1 MLQDSWECNPNTVS
15 LLQPKVLEAID
26 YILYINKQ
34 CHDFDA
40 IYKHMSKSEALNI
53 DKIIVA
59 NIIDALI
66 DRNVT
71 ENRKLC
77 QVKYIFIFTK
87 KATKPLELLLK
98 KLVMKLICLPLPTTS
113 LQLHRTLRKH

>member
-1 MLQDSWECNPNTVS
+1 
-15 LLQPKVLEAID
+15 
-26 YILYINKQ
+26 
-34 CHDFDA
+34 
-40 IYKHMSKSEALNI
+40 MSKSEALNI
-53 DKIIVA
+53 DKIIVV

-98 KLVMKLICLPLPTTS
+98 KLVMKLICLPQPTTS
-113 LQLHRTLRKH
+113 LQLHQTLRKH